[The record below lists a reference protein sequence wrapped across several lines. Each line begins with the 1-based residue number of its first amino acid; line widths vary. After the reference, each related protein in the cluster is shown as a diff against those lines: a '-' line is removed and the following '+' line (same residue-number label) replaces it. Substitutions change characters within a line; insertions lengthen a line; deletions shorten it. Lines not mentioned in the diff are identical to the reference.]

1 MRKLF
6 TIVLLMLFTCFTPSY
21 GQPINKQ
28 ITQLDEGLSIKE
40 IDTNVYMVTHSFPW
54 SSNSLVIK
62 FTDGKYLFID
72 TPYTDD
78 ATEKIVHWLIERDSV
93 KIKITAINTHFHN
106 DRLGGNGYLKSIGSA
121 IYGSDLT
128 VKLLK
133 ERGLGNG
140 MLDMLKDPSMQKYY
154 TYWQNVKLTPPDK
167 LFSLQDGLI
176 LSFDNDTVEVY
187 YPGPGHTPDNL
198 VVYYPK
204 KKILFGG
211 CFIKSIEAD
220 SKGFVGDADLNSWF
234 SSLHNLLNKYP
245 DPALVIPGHGSIG
258 GKELITHTMELVK

>member
-6 TIVLLMLFTCFTPSY
+6 TIVFLMLFMCFTPSY
-21 GQPINKQ
+21 CQPINKQ
-28 ITQLDEGLSIKE
+28 IIQLNEGLSIKE

-62 FTDGKYLFID
+62 FRDGKYLFVD

-78 ATEKIVHWLIERDSV
+78 ATEKVVHWSTERDSV

-128 VKLLK
+128 AKLLK

-140 MLDMLKDPSMQKYY
+140 ILDMLKDPSMQKYY
-154 TYWQNVKLTPPDK
+154 PYWQNVKLTPQDK
-167 LFSLQDGLI
+167 LFPL
-176 LSFDNDTVEVY
+176 
-187 YPGPGHTPDNL
+187 
-198 VVYYPK
+198 
-204 KKILFGG
+204 
-211 CFIKSIEAD
+211 
-220 SKGFVGDADLNSWF
+220 
-234 SSLHNLLNKYP
+234 
-245 DPALVIPGHGSIG
+245 
-258 GKELITHTMELVK
+258 